1 MMRIINK
8 IYIWFK
14 KVILNIL
21 GVIRDMI
28 NKDSENE
35 VEIMKAKCEM
45 AKYIIEK
52 SIDGTKYIIE
62 KSIDGTKYI
71 IEKSING
78 TKYVF
83 GSRKI
88 RLALGVALLISCINI
103 PDDRKE
109 LGKGE

>member
-28 NKDSENE
+28 NKYSENE

-45 AKYIIEK
+45 AKYII
-52 SIDGTKYIIE
+52 D

-88 RLALGVALLISCINI
+88 RLVLGVALLISCINI

-109 LGKGE
+109 LDKGEC